1 MWSVMMR
8 GRDENQRARLISELY
23 LPLPGQDIEPDD
35 LQVGPWSD
43 EEMEAS
49 FTAMQTKLGG
59 RAR

>member
-1 MWSVMMR
+1 MR

-59 RAR
+59 RVR